1 MPRGGS
7 RNGAGRPAHRLKAEV
22 CFALDVNYLARNDY
36 LDEGNWNRL
45 YWRQYG
51 QTQLNALIISR
62 GYCIDISIESFKQ
75 TIVLTETPCHLG
87 GVRRWLV
94 CPTCFRPMGVLY
106 LRSRRFACRKC
117 QRIAYQSQSGN
128 AQDRMVWKYHTLHD
142 KVCNWKLKR
151 SARFNRMFAKYEEV
165 AWQFD
170 ELIDQAFQKIS
181 LLDKWQR

>member
-1 MPRGGS
+1 MSKGGS
-7 RNGAGRPAHRLKAEV
+7 RLGAGRPAHRLKAEV
-22 CFALDVNYLARNDY
+22 CFSLDVNYMARNGY

-51 QTQLNALIISR
+51 HTQLNALIISR
-62 GYCIDISIESFKQ
+62 GHCIDVSLDSFKQ
-75 TIVLTETPCHLG
+75 TVVITDTPCHLG
-87 GVRRWLV
+87 GARRWLV
-94 CPTCFRPMGVLY
+94 CPACYRQMGILY

-117 QRIAYQSQSGN
+117 QRIAYQSQSGD

>member
-1 MPRGGS
+1 MSRGGA
-7 RNGAGRPAHRLKAEV
+7 RNGAGRPAHRLKAEG
-22 CFALDVNYLARNDY
+22 CISLDVNYMARNGY

-45 YWRQYG
+45 YWHQYG

-62 GYCIDISIESFKQ
+62 GHCIDVSIDSFKQ
-75 TIVLTETPCHLG
+75 SIVLTETPCHLG
-87 GVRRWLV
+87 GTRRWLV
-94 CPTCFRPMGVLY
+94 CPACYRQMGILY
-106 LRSRRFACRKC
+106 LRSKRFACRKC

-151 SARFNRMFAKYEEV
+151 SARFNRIFAKYEEV

>member
-1 MPRGGS
+1 MATGGA

-36 LDEGNWNRL
+36 LDEGNWHRL
-45 YWRQYG
+45 YWKQYG
-51 QTQLNALIISR
+51 QTQVNALIISK
-62 GYCIDISIESFKQ
+62 GHCIDISFDSFKQ
-75 TIVLTETPCHLG
+75 SIALTETPCHLG
-87 GVRRWLV
+87 GARRWLV
-94 CPTCFRPMGVLY
+94 CPICFGRMGVLY

-117 QRIAYQSQSGN
+117 QRIAYQSQSGD
-128 AQDRMVWKYHTLHD
+128 AQDRVVWKYHTLHD

-151 SARFNRMFAKYEEV
+151 SVRFNRVFAKYEKV